1 MVMIKKEIKTAL
13 SKQEMEN
20 LCLDEKNIDMVRHRL
35 LFMFEIM
42 DSLAIKPGDIVR
54 VSRRYEKE
62 EGKRWKPY
70 VAGMSYERPKEIEDS
85 MTDFFLDGKPCR
97 INLLRGQETLEP
109 VPILTHKY
117 LTDIENVV
125 LKHPRL
131 SKDYLKGKTWE
142 KGEINPL
149 VEELDMTSCD
159 TSHMES
165 MKSMFEM
172 LMGLHHIDV
181 SGWNTKGVKDMES
194 MFAMCSA
201 LTSLDLSSFDTS
213 SAKELGGMF
222 CGCTALRVLDLS
234 GWKIP
239 LKADCVGMLT
249 NCVSLES
256 ILMEGCSEDTVRKVR
271 VEVNRAGLSEEI
283 IKTTHN

>member
-1 MVMIKKEIKTAL
+1 MTKKEIKTAL

-20 LCLDEKNIDMVRHRL
+20 LSLEEKAIDMVCHRL
-35 LFMFEIM
+35 RFMFEIM
-42 DSLAIKPGDIVR
+42 DSLAIKPGDIVK
-54 VSRRYEKE
+54 VSKRYESE

-70 VAGMSYERPKEIEDS
+70 IAGMCYECPKEIEDAR
-85 MTDFFLDGKPCR
+85 TDFFLEGKPYR
-97 INLLRGQETLEP
+97 INLLTRQGTLEP

-131 SKDYLKGKTWE
+131 PKDYLKGKTWE
-142 KGEINPL
+142 KGDINPL
-149 VEELDMTSCD
+149 VEDVDMSDCD

-181 SGWNTKGVKDMES
+181 SGWNTRGVMDMES
-194 MFAMCSA
+194 MFSMCSA

-213 SAKELGGMF
+213 SARELGGMF
-222 CGCTALRVLDLS
+222 CGCTGLRKLDLS
-234 GWKIP
+234 GWKLP
-239 LKADCVGMLT
+239 FKADSVGMFT